1 MLEYVLASYMHT
13 CILALKLIAYA
24 CTLACTLAD
33 YVTSSVFSG
42 YPAMSFYM
50 NQTGRPMLF
59 SCSWPAYVVFNGKIV
74 SIPISQTSSYE
85 LVFPTVLMFDRSDQ
99 YFPRRESVCPMVLN
113 E

>member
-1 MLEYVLASYMHT
+1 MDKYVLASYMHT
-13 CILALKLIAYA
+13 CILAFKLIAYA
-24 CTLACTLAD
+24 CTLAH

-74 SIPISQTSSYE
+74 SIPISQTS
-85 LVFPTVLMFDRSDQ
+85 
-99 YFPRRESVCPMVLN
+99 
-113 E
+113 